1 MKTESEVAKPE
12 PGAPRYRR
20 VLLKLSG
27 ESFGPPEGFGL
38 EFPTIAY
45 IASEIAA
52 VRHRGVEVAVVVGGG
67 NILRG
72 SEAER
77 AGMDRATAD
86 YMGMLA
92 TVINALAL
100 RDALEKEGTETRVQ
114 TAIWMQEIAE
124 PFIRGR
130 ALRHLEKGR
139 VVIFAAGTGNPYF
152 TTDTPAV
159 LRALEVGAEAIL
171 MGKRV
176 GGIFD
181 DDPVHNADATL
192 LTDLTYKQVLERD
205 LKVMDATAVAL
216 CKDYGIPIHVFN
228 LLESGNIERV
238 VRGDEIGSVVH

>member
-1 MKTESEVAKPE
+1 VRTEPKAAEGEARQ
-12 PGAPRYRR
+12 PRYKR

-27 ESFGPPEGFGL
+27 ESFGPPDGFGL
-38 EFPTIAY
+38 DFPTIGY
-45 IASEIAA
+45 IASEIARTHA
-52 VRHRGVEVAVVVGGG
+52 DGVEVAVVVGGG

-100 RDALEKEGTETRVQ
+100 RDALEKEDVETRVQ

-130 ALRHLEKGR
+130 AIRHLEKGR

-176 GGIFD
+176 GGVYD
-181 DDPVHNADATL
+181 SDPVTNSQARL
-192 LTDLTYKQVLERD
+192 LPDLTYMQVLERD
-205 LKVMDATAVAL
+205 LKVMDATAIAL

-238 VRGDEIGSVVH
+238 VRGEGIGSIVH